1 MGPNGLTCCLAAC
14 VMPHRAEY
22 DASQWN
28 MAGTVLVPDREPRV
42 RGKRM
47 PQGEPVIDRALSL
60 LSAFDATRRRLSLTE
75 LSRRSGIPV
84 SSTLRLA
91 KHLVRWGALERDEEG
106 RYCVGLRLLEVAS
119 LAPRGHG
126 LREVAMPFM
135 SDLAEVTR
143 QHVQLAVR
151 DGTEATLVE
160 RLSAHQATPVQY
172 RIGGRLPLHST
183 GIGLVLLAFA
193 PPSMQ
198 EEFLARPMYRQP
210 DNVLIPAAV
219 MRRTLAEVRREQ
231 MAIYRREEDEEVIVA
246 VAAPIY
252 GEDDSV
258 VAALGVLLPERVAQP
273 RRLGLAVR
281 TAAQG
286 ISRGLGARQAIGLAS
301 LSPGRLPTGAQ
312 ELDRAADDA
321 GHVARAVPEVRRAR
335 HQF

>member
-1 MGPNGLTCCLAAC
+1 M
-14 VMPHRAEY
+14 E
-22 DASQWN
+22 D
-28 MAGTVLVPDREPRV
+28 DRIPRV
-42 RGKRM
+42 RGKRP

-60 LSAFDATRRRLSLTE
+60 LSAFDAGRRRLSLAE

-91 KHLVRWGALERDEEG
+91 RHLVRWGALERDAEG
-106 RYCVGLRLLEVAS
+106 CYCVGLRLLEVAS

-126 LREVAMPFM
+126 LRQVAMPFM

-151 DGTEATLVE
+151 EGTEATLVE

-183 GIGLVLLAFA
+183 AVGLVLLAFA
-193 PPSMQ
+193 PAGLQ
-198 EEFLARPMYRQP
+198 EEFLARPMPREP
-210 DNVLIPAAV
+210 DHVLIPADV
-219 MRRTLAEVRREQ
+219 MRRTLADVRRERL
-231 MAIYRREEDEEVIVA
+231 AIYRRPEPDGVIVA
-246 VAAPIY
+246 VAAPIF
-252 GEDDSV
+252 GADDSA

-286 ISRGLGARQAIGLAS
+286 ISRELGARQAIGLA
-301 LSPGRLPTGAQ
+301 
-312 ELDRAADDA
+312 
-321 GHVARAVPEVRRAR
+321 
-335 HQF
+335 